1 MKPKPRS
8 EIRRIWRFLDR
19 LKKEAWLG
27 ANSWWPGYL
36 FHFTDIQNA
45 VSILKEGALINRN
58 EAQARGLMVTDNAS
72 PEIIANTADELKNYV
87 RLYFRPRTPTQ
98 ASNEGFRPPQQ
109 RDYNAHCPV
118 PVYFI
123 FDSKDVLARPDV
135 CFTAGSLATN
145 STPDILSTASDLER
159 IPFDIVYHDGRFTR
173 TERSNIVFRRHAE
186 VIVPRHLDLSAL
198 RYIVCRSQAE
208 YETFLHL
215 LPQNAR
221 MRWRDRL
228 RIDSSRKPVFL
239 KHWTYVESADL
250 SSSRITL
257 RFNESS
263 KTPGPFQADAYITD
277 TISRK
282 EFSWQNASFTA
293 SKPLNLSLDSIG
305 PLWDY
310 SVRLTL
316 DEQIAFA
323 GRYQDNRLPW

>member
-27 ANSWWPGYL
+27 TNSWWPGYL

-58 EAQARGLMVTDNAS
+58 EAQARGLMITDNAS

-145 STPDILSTASDLER
+145 STPDIL
-159 IPFDIVYHDGRFTR
+159 YGGG
-173 TERSNIVFRRHAE
+173 
-186 VIVPRHLDLSAL
+186 PR
-198 RYIVCRSQAE
+198 
-208 YETFLHL
+208 
-215 LPQNAR
+215 
-221 MRWRDRL
+221 
-228 RIDSSRKPVFL
+228 
-239 KHWTYVESADL
+239 AD
-250 SSSRITL
+250 T
-257 RFNESS
+257 
-263 KTPGPFQADAYITD
+263 
-277 TISRK
+277 
-282 EFSWQNASFTA
+282 
-293 SKPLNLSLDSIG
+293 
-305 PLWDY
+305 
-310 SVRLTL
+310 V
-316 DEQIAFA
+316 
-323 GRYQDNRLPW
+323 